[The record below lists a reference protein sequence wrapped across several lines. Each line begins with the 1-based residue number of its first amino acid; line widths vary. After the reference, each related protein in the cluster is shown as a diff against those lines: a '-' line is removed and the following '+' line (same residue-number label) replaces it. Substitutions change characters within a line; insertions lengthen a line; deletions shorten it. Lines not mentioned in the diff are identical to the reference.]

1 MTRTL
6 LGLPAAN
13 STRSKF
19 AGALAFLDA
28 IEAGATQSLAAH
40 IAERAQI
47 QAFGY
52 TAVSR
57 FYNTIYPQ
65 AT

>member
-6 LGLPAAN
+6 TNLFVA
-13 STRSKF
+13 RSPRSRF

-28 IEAGATQSLAAH
+28 LDVGASVALAAH

-47 QAFGY
+47 QAYGF
-52 TAVSR
+52 TAASR
-57 FYNTIYPQ
+57 LFLSI
-65 AT
+65 